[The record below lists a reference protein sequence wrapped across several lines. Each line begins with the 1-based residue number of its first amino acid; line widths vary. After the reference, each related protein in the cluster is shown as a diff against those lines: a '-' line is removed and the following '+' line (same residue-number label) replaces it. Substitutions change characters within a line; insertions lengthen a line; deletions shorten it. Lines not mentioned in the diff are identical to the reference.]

1 MSKWDLVGMVGA
13 DLKHPANLRR
23 KNKKEEDGTE
33 PRHTLRRSKW
43 DLVGMV
49 GSKLKHQAKSE
60 EKKEKKK
67 KKELNKGTHSEGV
80 NEIW

>member
-1 MSKWDLVGMVGA
+1 MVGA
-13 DLKHPANLRR
+13 ELKHQA
-23 KNKKEEDGTE
+23 KYEEKKEKKGTE
-33 PRHTLRRSKW
+33 QRHTLRRSKW

-49 GSKLKHQAKSE
+49 GAKLKHLAKSE